1 VALAQGREG
10 HVAALLPSEPMALPI
25 KMSSSGLVSTLLLG
39 AGSSRL
45 LRAAGHSCRPRAG
58 HSCSHRCSRHGAAG
72 LVRGEQLARAVVVLV
87 LVEHDRSRVT
97 DLRHRQRRA
106 SCWALKAIS
115 VSQSARQRATGE
127 ELFAW
132 QPLSLSSSLPC
143 ASASGYAVQSAEQDS
158 DFNSIFALGYIPIFE
173 T

>member
-1 VALAQGREG
+1 MVAVTEQ
-10 HVAALLPSEPMALPI
+10 
-25 KMSSSGLVSTLLLG
+25 LV
-39 AGSSRL
+39 
-45 LRAAGHSCRPRAG
+45 P
-58 HSCSHRCSRHGAAG
+58 
-72 LVRGEQLARAVVVLV
+72 VRGNAACTEQLVPVRKKQLARAVVVLV

-115 VSQSARQRATGE
+115 VSRSARQRATGE

-132 QPLSLSSSLPC
+132 QPLSFSSSLPC
-143 ASASGYAVQSAEQDS
+143 VSASGYAVQSAEQDS